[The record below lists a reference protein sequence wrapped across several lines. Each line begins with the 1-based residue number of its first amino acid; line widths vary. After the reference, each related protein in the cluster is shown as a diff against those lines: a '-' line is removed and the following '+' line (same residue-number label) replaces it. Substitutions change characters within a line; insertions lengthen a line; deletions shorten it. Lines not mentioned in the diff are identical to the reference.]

1 MRLKDNNNLV
11 FTPYITLKNG
21 KRIYASAFG
30 KKAFCFP
37 KGEKKQKT
45 KQYYCDLNI
54 WLRIGDVLSRFLCI
68 YNDALSLKRQKASA
82 HYAYQ
87 V

>member
-45 KQYYCDLNI
+45 K
-54 WLRIGDVLSRFLCI
+54 
-68 YNDALSLKRQKASA
+68 
-82 HYAYQ
+82 
-87 V
+87 